1 MSSEGR
7 WRKIELNDE
16 EVDKALDELIE
27 KNFILLKLCMK
38 KASELDLKLDNRI
51 ELAIALFNSS
61 AIANYTMLC
70 SKVDSVAEDKIK
82 EMKERTKSAEFQRA
96 KEIEKKLGETV
107 NVGKSAIDKVF
118 GSQ

>member
-16 EVDKALDELIE
+16 EVDKSLDELIE
-27 KNFILLKLCMK
+27 KNFVLLKLCMK
-38 KASELDLKLDNRI
+38 KASELDLKLDHKI

-82 EMKERTKSAEFQRA
+82 EMKERTKTSEFQKA
-96 KEIEKKLGETV
+96 AEIAEKKLKETS
-107 NVGKSAIDKVF
+107 VGKSAIDKVF